1 MRPSNEDLERI
12 VYPLTR
18 IAEGMRRAQAR
29 NFDPT
34 KIAILR
40 EAGIK
45 GQVRPSEIAS
55 GLELHQSSIARSTR
69 VLEDAGHVKVDPD
82 PDDRRSCLI
91 SLTEAGWDEVRRLTA
106 LGLDR
111 FAEFLESWDAEEVR
125 RFGSLLTKFE
135 ESVAEVKARESTPGG
150 RRWQKK
156 GNT

>member
-1 MRPSNEDLERI
+1 MRPSDEELERI

-29 NFDPT
+29 NYDPT

-40 EAGIK
+40 ESGTR

-55 GLELHQSSIARSTR
+55 ELGLHQSSIARSTR
-69 VLEDAGHVKVDPD
+69 VLEDAGQVKVDPD

-91 SLTEAGWDEVRRLTA
+91 SLTDAGWDEVRRLTA
-106 LGLDR
+106 LGFDR
-111 FAEFLESWDAEEVR
+111 FADFLESWDAEEVR
-125 RFGSLLTKFE
+125 QFGSLLTKFE
-135 ESVAEVKARESTPGG
+135 ESIAEVKARESAPGG

-156 GNT
+156 GNP